1 MNDVVIHVD
10 QLSKIYNI
18 GKKEDSYRTFRDV
31 LSSTIAAPFR
41 KLASMFHNSTGND
54 HKKESIYAL
63 KNVSFDVKR
72 GEVLGVI
79 GRNGA
84 GKSTLLKILSKITE
98 PTGGYA
104 EIRGSVSSLLEV
116 GTGFHPEL
124 TGSENIFLN
133 GAILGMKKTEI
144 EKKFDEIVEF
154 AEIEKFLYTP
164 VKHYSSGMYVRL
176 AFAIAAHL
184 EPEVLLIDEVLAVGD
199 VAFQKKCLGKMKS
212 VAHEGRTVLFVS
224 HNMAAVESLCQ
235 RGVVLSNGQVA
246 VDGTQLEA
254 ISYYLSDVDT
264 STVSL
269 DDRSDRL
276 GSGEIRVTGIE
287 YRDKSGNKLGILR
300 SGQTID
306 IYLHYE
312 TSEEFQRGDVIA
324 SVTVKTQLESPI
336 FLLHNRLT
344 GDHWTEIPSRGSF
357 VCRIMKLPLPASV
370 YRLGYTLIRHGQ
382 YLDGLSNAQEMVVDS
397 GDFFGTGEIPP
408 ISHGVCLTEAE
419 WRLES

>member
-1 MNDVVIHVD
+1 MNETVIHVE
-10 QLSKIYNI
+10 QLSKIYKI
-18 GKKEDSYRTFRDV
+18 GKREDSYRTFRDV
-31 LSSTIAAPFR
+31 LSSAITAPFR
-41 KLASMFHNSTGND
+41 KLGSTRNNHNKN
-54 HKKESIYAL
+54 ESIYAL
-63 KNVSFDVKR
+63 KDVSFDIKR

-124 TGSENIFLN
+124 TGFENIFLN

-144 EKKFDEIVEF
+144 EQKFDEIVAF

-199 VAFQKKCLGKMKS
+199 IGFQKKCLGKMQS

-235 RGVVLSNGQVA
+235 RGIVLSNGQVA
-246 VDGTQLEA
+246 VNGTQLGA

-264 STVSL
+264 SAVSL
-269 DDRSDRL
+269 RERSDRI
-276 GSGEIRVTGIE
+276 GSGEMRVTEIE
-287 YRDKSGNKLGILR
+287 YRDETGKELRVLR

-312 TSEEFQRGDVIA
+312 TVREFRSKDVTANIM
-324 SVTVKTQLESPI
+324 VKTQMDTPV

-344 GDHWTEIPSRGSF
+344 GNIWTHIPPTGTF
-357 VCRIMKLPLPASV
+357 ICRIKKLPLPASV
-370 YRLGYTLIRHGQ
+370 YRLGYSLLKHHEYIDSIPDAKELIVEQ
-382 YLDGLSNAQEMVVDS
+382 

-408 ISHGVCLTEAE
+408 ITHGVCLTEAE

>member
-1 MNDVVIHVD
+1 MSDAVIHVD

-18 GKKEDSYRTFRDV
+18 GKREDSYRTFRDAIA
-31 LSSTIAAPFR
+31 SSITAPFR
-41 KLASMFHNSTGND
+41 GGNN

-63 KNVSFDVKR
+63 KDVSFDVKR

-84 GKSTLLKILSKITE
+84 GKSTLLKILSRITE
-98 PTGGYA
+98 PSGGYA
-104 EIRGSVSSLLEV
+104 EIRGTVSSLLEV

-124 TGSENIFLN
+124 SGSENIFLN
-133 GAILGMKKTEI
+133 GAILGMKKVEI
-144 EKKFDEIVEF
+144 EQKFDEIVAF

-235 RGVVLSNGQVA
+235 RGIVLSNGQVA
-246 VDGTQLEA
+246 VDGTQIDA
-254 ISYYLSDVDT
+254 ISQYLADVDT
-264 STVSL
+264 SAVSL
-269 DDRSDRL
+269 RDRSDRT
-276 GSGEIRVTGIE
+276 GSGEIRITEIE
-287 YRDKSGNKLGILR
+287 YRDEDGKKLTVLR

-306 IYLHYE
+306 IFLHYE
-312 TSEEFQRGDVIA
+312 CDEEIQRGDVIA
-324 SVTVKTQLESPI
+324 SVSVKTQMESPV

-344 GDHWTEIPSRGSF
+344 GDHWTDIPSRGSF
-357 VCRIMKLPLPASV
+357 VCRIKKLPLPASV

-382 YLDGLSNAQEMVVDS
+382 YLDGLSYAQEMIVDK

-408 ISHGVCLTEAE
+408 ISHGVCLTDAE

>member
-31 LSSTIAAPFR
+31 LSSAIAAPFR
-41 KLASMFHNSTGND
+41 KLGSMFHNSTGND
-54 HKKESIYAL
+54 KKESIYAL
-63 KNVSFDVKR
+63 KDVSFEVKR

-98 PTGGYA
+98 PSDGYA

-133 GAILGMKKTEI
+133 GAILGMKKAEI
-144 EKKFDEIVEF
+144 EKKFDEIVSF

-235 RGVVLSNGQVA
+235 RGIVLSNGQVA
-246 VDGTQLEA
+246 VNGTQLEA

-264 STVSL
+264 SAVSL
-269 DDRSDRL
+269 RDRSDRT
-276 GSGEIRVTGIE
+276 GSSEIRVTEIE
-287 YRDKSGNKLGILR
+287 YRDENGKKLTVLR

-312 TSEEFQRGDVIA
+312 SIGELQHGDVIA
-324 SVTVKTQLESPI
+324 SVAVKTQMESPV

-344 GDHWTEIPSRGSF
+344 GDHWEDIPSQGSF
-357 VCRIMKLPLPASV
+357 VCRIKKLPLPASV

-382 YLDGLSNAQEMVVDS
+382 YLDGLSNAQEMIVDK

-408 ISHGVCLTEAE
+408 ISHGVCLTDAE

>member
-18 GKKEDSYRTFRDV
+18 GKREDSYRTFRDV
-31 LSSTIAAPFR
+31 ITSSITAPFR
-41 KLASMFHNSTGND
+41 SGNN

-63 KNVSFDVKR
+63 KDVSFDVKR

-84 GKSTLLKILSKITE
+84 GKSTLLKILSRITE

-104 EIRGSVSSLLEV
+104 EIRGTVSSLLEV

-124 TGSENIFLN
+124 SGSENIFLN
-133 GAILGMKKTEI
+133 GAILGMKKAEI
-144 EKKFDEIVEF
+144 EQKFDEIVAF

-235 RGVVLSNGQVA
+235 RGIVLSNGQVA
-246 VDGTQLEA
+246 VDGTQIEA
-254 ISYYLSDVDT
+254 ISQYLADVDT
-264 STVSL
+264 SAVSL
-269 DDRSDRL
+269 RDRSDRT
-276 GSGEIRVTGIE
+276 GSGEIRIIEIE
-287 YRDKSGNKLGILR
+287 YRDENGKKLTVLR

-306 IYLHYE
+306 IFLHYE
-312 TSEEFQRGDVIA
+312 CNGEMQRGDVIA
-324 SVTVKTQLESPI
+324 SVSVKTQMESPV

-344 GDHWTEIPSRGSF
+344 GDHWTDIPSRGSF
-357 VCRIMKLPLPASV
+357 VCRIKRLPLPASV

-382 YLDGLSNAQEMVVDS
+382 YLDGLSNAQEMIVDK

-408 ISHGVCLTEAE
+408 ISHGVCLTDAE

>member
-18 GKKEDSYRTFRDV
+18 GKREDSYRTFRDV
-31 LSSTIAAPFR
+31 LSSAFSAPFR
-41 KLASMFHNSTGND
+41 KLGSMFRNSDGNN
-54 HKKESIYAL
+54 HRKESIYAL
-63 KNVSFDVKR
+63 KDVSFDVKG

-98 PTGGYA
+98 PTAGYA
-104 EIRGSVSSLLEV
+104 EIRGAVSSLLEV

-133 GAILGMKKTEI
+133 GAILGMKKAEI
-144 EKKFDEIVEF
+144 QQKFDEIVAF

-199 VAFQKKCLGKMKS
+199 VSFQKKCLGKMKS

-235 RGVVLSNGQVA
+235 RGIVLSNGQVA
-246 VDGTQLEA
+246 LDGTQLEA
-254 ISYYLSDVDT
+254 ISYYLSDIDT

-269 DDRSDRL
+269 RDRSDRT
-276 GSGEIRVTGIE
+276 GSGEIRITEIE
-287 YRDKSGNKLGILR
+287 YRDEHGKKLSVLR

-312 TSEEFQRGDVIA
+312 SSGEFQRGDVIA
-324 SVTVKTQLESPI
+324 SISVKTQMESPV

-344 GDHWTEIPSRGSF
+344 GDHWTDIPSRGSF
-357 VCRIMKLPLPASV
+357 VCRIIKLPLPASV

-382 YLDGLSNAQEMVVDS
+382 YLDGLSNAQEMIVDK

-408 ISHGVCLTEAE
+408 ISHGVCLTDAE
-419 WRLES
+419 WRVES